1 MSILEQKEII
11 TPNQREEENMD
22 IKNAQEVAFNQ
33 LDGKKIMRDIFENE
47 SEKERASKIADQLKG
62 MTIREAQELL
72 SKISE
77 ALVNS
82 ITF

>member
-1 MSILEQKEII
+1 
-11 TPNQREEENMD
+11 
-22 IKNAQEVAFNQ
+22 
-33 LDGKKIMRDIFENE
+33 MRDIFENE

>member
-1 MSILEQKEII
+1 
-11 TPNQREEENMD
+11 MD

-33 LDGKKIMRDIFENE
+33 LDGKKIMRDIFVNE
-47 SEKERASKIADQLKG
+47 REKERASKIADQLKG
-62 MTIREAQELL
+62 MTIGEAQELL

>member
-1 MSILEQKEII
+1 
-11 TPNQREEENMD
+11 MD

-33 LDGKKIMRDIFENE
+33 LDGKKIMRDIFVNE
-47 SEKERASKIADQLKG
+47 REKERASKIADQLKG

>member
-1 MSILEQKEII
+1 
-11 TPNQREEENMD
+11 MD

-33 LDGKKIMRDIFENE
+33 LDGKKIMRDIFVNE
-47 SEKERASKIADQLKG
+47 RKKERASKIADQLKG

>member
-1 MSILEQKEII
+1 
-11 TPNQREEENMD
+11 MD
-22 IKNAQEVAFNQ
+22 IKNAHEVAFNQ
-33 LDGKKIMRDIFENE
+33 LDGNKIMRDIFENE

>member
-1 MSILEQKEII
+1 
-11 TPNQREEENMD
+11 MD

-33 LDGKKIMRDIFENE
+33 LDGKKIMRDIFVNE
-47 SEKERASKIADQLKG
+47 REKERASKIADQLRG

>member
-1 MSILEQKEII
+1 
-11 TPNQREEENMD
+11 MD

-47 SEKERASKIADQLKG
+47 SEKERASKIADKLKG

>member
-1 MSILEQKEII
+1 
-11 TPNQREEENMD
+11 MD

-33 LDGKKIMRDIFENE
+33 LDGKKIMRDIFVNE
-47 SEKERASKIADQLKG
+47 REKERASKIADQLTG

>member
-1 MSILEQKEII
+1 
-11 TPNQREEENMD
+11 MD

-33 LDGKKIMRDIFENE
+33 LDGKKIMRDIFVNE
-47 SEKERASKIADQLKG
+47 REKERASKIADQLKG
-62 MTIREAQELL
+62 MTIRAAQELL

>member
-1 MSILEQKEII
+1 
-11 TPNQREEENMD
+11 MD

-33 LDGKKIMRDIFENE
+33 LDGKKITRDIFENE

>member
-1 MSILEQKEII
+1 
-11 TPNQREEENMD
+11 MD

-33 LDGKKIMRDIFENE
+33 LDGKKIMRDIFINE
-47 SEKERASKIADQLKG
+47 REKERASKIADQLKG

>member
-1 MSILEQKEII
+1 
-11 TPNQREEENMD
+11 MD

-33 LDGKKIMRDIFENE
+33 LDGKKIMQDIFVNE
-47 SEKERASKIADQLKG
+47 REKERASKIADQLKG

>member
-1 MSILEQKEII
+1 
-11 TPNQREEENMD
+11 MD
-22 IKNAQEVAFNQ
+22 IKNAQEIAFNQ

>member
-1 MSILEQKEII
+1 
-11 TPNQREEENMD
+11 MD

-33 LDGKKIMRDIFENE
+33 LDGKKIMRDIFVNE
-47 SEKERASKIADQLKG
+47 IEKERASKIADQLKG

>member
-1 MSILEQKEII
+1 
-11 TPNQREEENMD
+11 MD

>member
-1 MSILEQKEII
+1 
-11 TPNQREEENMD
+11 MD
-22 IKNAQEVAFNQ
+22 IKNAQEVAFNH

>member
-1 MSILEQKEII
+1 
-11 TPNQREEENMD
+11 MD
-22 IKNAQEVAFNQ
+22 IKNAHEVAFNQ